1 MKTNNFILL
10 SFLFFNFNS
19 FAGEVFLKVEE
30 IEDKVG
36 FIHVA
41 LYDKPE
47 NFPKKNGKL
56 VGLKIEV
63 SKMIKEG
70 VTIKNLKQSNY
81 AIAIFHDKNSNNK
94 FDKFLSIPNEK
105 YGFSNNAPVFFGPP
119 KFEEAA
125 FFLSSNER
133 LELEIKL
140 R

>member
-1 MKTNNFILL
+1 
-10 SFLFFNFNS
+10 
-19 FAGEVFLKVEE
+19 
-30 IEDKVG
+30 
-36 FIHVA
+36 
-41 LYDKPE
+41 
-47 NFPKKNGKL
+47 
-56 VGLKIEV
+56 
-63 SKMIKEG
+63 MIKEG

-105 YGFSNNAPVFFGPP
+105 YGFSNNAFSFFGPP

>member
-19 FAGEVFLKVEE
+19 LAGEVFLKVKE
-30 IEDKVG
+30 IEDKEG
-36 FIHVA
+36 FIHIA

-47 NFPKKNGKL
+47 NFPNKNGKL

-63 SKMIKEG
+63 SKIIKEG
-70 VTIKNLKQSNY
+70 ITIKNLKQSYY
-81 AIAIFHDKNSNNK
+81 AIAIYHDKNSNNK

-125 FFLSSNER
+125 FFLSANER

>member
-10 SFLFFNFNS
+10 SFLFFDLNS
-19 FAGEVFLKVEE
+19 LAGKFLKVEE

-105 YGFSNNAPVFFGPP
+105 YGFSNNAPVFFLVLQNSRGS
-119 KFEEAA
+119 
-125 FFLSSNER
+125 FFPVF
-133 LELEIKL
+133 K
-140 R
+140 